1 LVRDED
7 TEAVSLLQSRIHEQ
21 AVEVLVVEKKTQQ
34 HLDAVSGMSARVKDE
49 TDKLLKQAK
58 KLLGKPAPERKR
70 TEWRIPVEQDTGC

>member
-58 KLLGKPAPERKR
+58 KLLGRVK
-70 TEWRIPVEQDTGC
+70 